1 MSNSQKL
8 SAMDRIT
15 SLLDANSF
23 VEIGALV
30 SKRSTD
36 FNLQQKEAASDGV
49 ITGYGVINN
58 KPVYIYSQDISAL
71 NGTLGEMHAKKITNL
86 YNLALKTGA
95 PIIAILDSKG
105 LRLQE
110 ACDALNGVGEIFTS
124 QVMASGVIP
133 QISIIAGTCAGH
145 SAISSS
151 LSDFTFATEKVS
163 KLFVNSPDAIKG
175 NNVSKCDTSDSE
187 YTKLTA
193 NVDFLSESEEET
205 FAKVRQLVNILPA
218 NNAQDDLYDDCND
231 DLNRVV
237 SELSSCVKDSAVIL
251 STISDN
257 NLFVEVK
264 KDYAKEMVTG
274 FIKLNGLTVGC
285 VANRSE
291 VLDADGNV
299 TEKLDSVLTTKG
311 CNKATEFI
319 NICDAFNIPILS
331 ITAVTGYAATMC
343 QEKTIAKAVAKMTY
357 AFANSTVPK
366 VNLLTNN
373 AYSSA
378 YVAMN
383 SKHIGADMV
392 FAWPDAKISPMD
404 ANNAAK
410 IIYADEIS
418 KADNAQAMINEKTA
432 LYEELMGSSLSAA
445 RRGYVDNIIEPA
457 ATRKNLIYAFEMLYT
472 KIDCR
477 PDKKHGTV

>member
-8 SAMDRIT
+8 SAMDRIS
-15 SLLDANSF
+15 SLLDPNSF

-49 ITGYGVINN
+49 ITGYGVIDN
-58 KPVYIYSQDISAL
+58 KPVYVYSQDISAL

-133 QISIIAGTCAGH
+133 QISIVAGTCAGH
-145 SAISSS
+145 SAISNA
-151 LSDFTFATEKVS
+151 LADFTFATKKVS
-163 KLFVNSPDAIKG
+163 KLFVNSPDAIEG
-175 NNVSKCDTSDSE
+175 NNISKCDTSDSE
-187 YTKLTA
+187 NTKLTA
-193 NVDFLSESEEET
+193 NVDIVSETEEET
-205 FAKVRQLVNILPA
+205 FAKVRQLVNLLPL
-218 NNAQDDLYDDCND
+218 NNADDDVYGDCTD
-231 DLNRVV
+231 SLNRLVN
-237 SELSSCVKDSAVIL
+237 ELSSDIKDSSIIL
-251 STISDN
+251 SSISDN
-257 NLFVEVK
+257 NMFYEIK
-264 KDYAKEMVTG
+264 KDFAREMVTG

-285 VANRSE
+285 IANRSE
-291 VLDADGNV
+291 VLDAEGKV

-319 NICDAFNIPILS
+319 NLCDAFNIPILS
-331 ITAVTGYAATMC
+331 LTATTGYAATMC
-343 QEKTIAKAVAKMTY
+343 QEKTIAKAVAKMVY

-366 VNLLTNN
+366 VNLLTTQ

-392 FAWPDAKISPMD
+392 FAWPEAKISPMEST
-404 ANNAAK
+404 NAVK
-410 IIYADEIS
+410 IIYADEIASS
-418 KADNAQAMINEKTA
+418 KQPQAIIDEKAA

-445 RRGYVDNIIEPA
+445 RRGYVDSIIEPA
-457 ATRKNLIYAFEMLYT
+457 QTRKNLIYAFEMLYT

>member
-8 SAMDRIT
+8 SAMDRII

-49 ITGYGVINN
+49 ITGYGLIDN
-58 KPVYIYSQDISAL
+58 KPVYVYSQDISAL
-71 NGTLGEMHAKKITNL
+71 NGTLGEMHAKKITNI

-105 LRLQE
+105 LRLAE
-110 ACDALNGVGEIFTS
+110 ATDALNGVGEIFTS
-124 QVMASGVIP
+124 QIMASGVIP
-133 QISIIAGTCAGH
+133 QITIVAGTCAGH
-145 SAISSS
+145 SAISSA
-151 LSDFTFATEKVS
+151 LSDFTFATKNVS
-163 KLFVNSPDAIKG
+163 KIFINSPDAIDG
-175 NNVSKCDTSDSE
+175 NNISKCDTSDSE
-187 YTKLTA
+187 FKKNTA
-193 NVDFLSESEEET
+193 NVDFLSETEEET
-205 FAKVRQLVNILPA
+205 FAKVRQLVGLLPS
-218 NNAQDDLYDDCND
+218 NNAEDDICGDCND

-237 SELSSCVKDSAVIL
+237 GGLSSDIKDSTVIL
-251 STISDN
+251 TSISDN
-257 NLFVEVK
+257 NLFVEAK

-274 FIKLNGLTVGC
+274 FIKLDGITVGC

-291 VLDADGNV
+291 VLDLEGNV
-299 TEKLDSVLTTKG
+299 TEKLDAVLTTKG
-311 CNKATEFI
+311 CNKATDFI
-319 NICDAFNIPILS
+319 NMCDSFNIPILS
-331 ITAVTGYAATMC
+331 LTSVTGYAATMC

-357 AFANSTVPK
+357 AFANATVPK
-366 VNLLTNN
+366 VNLITSD

-378 YVAMN
+378 YVVMN

-392 FAWPDAKISPMD
+392 FAWPQAKIAPMNS
-404 ANNAAK
+404 ASAAK
-410 IIYADEIS
+410 IIYADEIA
-418 KADNAQAMINEKTA
+418 KAEEPQAMINEKAA

-445 RRGYVDNIIEPA
+445 RRGYVDSVIEPA
-457 ATRKNLIYAFEMLYT
+457 TTRKNLIYAFEMLYT